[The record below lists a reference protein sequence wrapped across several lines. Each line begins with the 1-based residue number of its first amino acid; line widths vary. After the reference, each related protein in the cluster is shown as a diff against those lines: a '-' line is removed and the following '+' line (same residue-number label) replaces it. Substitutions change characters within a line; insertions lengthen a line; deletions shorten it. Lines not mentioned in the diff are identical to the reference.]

1 MLVLLTLVWGLNW
14 PVMKI
19 GVSGT
24 AAQPL
29 AFPPL
34 TFRALSMLLGL
45 PVLAGAMLLL
55 KIPLRLPRAHWGETL
70 RLTLSNLVVW
80 HIIVIVAVQHLSS
93 GRAAIL
99 GYSMP
104 IFAALWAVLL
114 FGERFTLR
122 QGIGVLASGVG
133 ILLLLAHEFGKLSG
147 APLAAGA
154 VLFAACVWAYGTH
167 KLRRSTLPVHVLT
180 IVFWMTTITAGV
192 VSVLALLLEPARW
205 IAPQPHV
212 SWAIAY
218 NAVAVF
224 GFAHAAWFYLA
235 RSMPPVASSISVMMI
250 PVLGTF
256 RGAWL
261 LNEALHW
268 QDFAAMALMVV
279 AIAAV
284 LLRPAAGA
292 AVVTSA
298 SGAAGRWY
306 GSLKPKAAQDL
317 GLARFHRRGLVVG
330 LVVVAL
336 RVQRAV
342 HQQVRVVRLQRDA
355 QRLRLAARPP
365 ARTGSGRPPPRA
377 RARSR
382 RSARWWRSP
391 CCR

>member
-1 MLVLLTLVWGLNW
+1 MSTATTGTTTGTTRRQLWVLVLLTLVWGLNW

-218 NAVAVF
+218 NAIAVF

-256 RGAWL
+256 LGAWL

-298 SGAAGRWY
+298 AAPPAAG
-306 GSLKPKAAQDL
+306 
-317 GLARFHRRGLVVG
+317 
-330 LVVVAL
+330 
-336 RVQRAV
+336 
-342 HQQVRVVRLQRDA
+342 
-355 QRLRLAARPP
+355 
-365 ARTGSGRPPPRA
+365 TGR
-377 RARSR
+377 
-382 RSARWWRSP
+382 
-391 CCR
+391 